1 MDMFSFE
8 SNKQNNKTLN
18 LRNIVNVMDV
28 TGKSPMQR

>member
-18 LRNIVNVMDV
+18 LSNIVNVMDV
-28 TGKSPMQR
+28 TGKSPMQC